1 MTPVITPVMTERWC
15 YTMYKQVSTINDGV
29 GSLLNTLMYNVTPLI
44 EKMRSPIYTLS
55 NHTRHIQDVPM
66 VASLA

>member
-1 MTPVITPVMTERWC
+1 
-15 YTMYKQVSTINDGV
+15 MYKQVSTINDGV

-55 NHTRHIQDVPM
+55 
-66 VASLA
+66 